1 MHKIYLVK
9 AYCEMYKFPYVRGL
23 TMPQMKIRF
32 SNQEYFLEW
41 GLPRLVMKVMLR

>member
-9 AYCEMYKFPYVRGL
+9 AYCEMYKFPYVPR
-23 TMPQMKIRF
+23 MPRMKIRF

-41 GLPRLVMKVMLR
+41 GLQRLVMKVMPR